1 MIHGR
6 ILMARVTRSTAA
18 KAKTGFD
25 TPIKTEQ
32 PAVRPTGRKR
42 AAENKSTDQSPA
54 SRKRVKSEAVKTE
67 SAAAKLEHLDDDH
80 DVLSKIPTAPIP
92 PPASTSPSTSSALA
106 SRKLKQYYGGDAS
119 KLGPFPNFPHPTPA
133 ECKRVHRILAKLHG
147 ARKRPTVPLTAGPAG
162 RAGCG
167 DAPSVLDALVRTI
180 LSQNTSDS
188 NSARAKRSMDRAY
201 GGRHDN
207 WPEVVAGGVGK
218 LEEAIR
224 CGGLSVVKSRVI
236 MSILETCVE
245 RYGVYSL
252 DHLREASDE
261 DAMREMLAF
270 KGVGPKT
277 ASCVLLFCLGRESFA
292 VDTHVHRLTGMLGWR
307 PAGTSREEAHL
318 HLDARI
324 PDEDKYGLH
333 VLLITHGKRCAE
345 CKAGGKSAG
354 RCELRKALKNED
366 GDGLKGDD
374 DDGEEKLAKVEEEEE
389 S

>member
-1 MIHGR
+1 
-6 ILMARVTRSTAA
+6 MARVTRSTAA
-18 KAKTGFD
+18 KAKAVLD

-32 PAVRPTGRKR
+32 PMRQTGRKR
-42 AAENKSTDQSPA
+42 AASKTATDPSLG
-54 SRKRVKSEAVKTE
+54 SRKRLKAEAVKTE
-67 SAAAKLEHLDDDH
+67 SAAAKLERLDDDH
-80 DVLSKIPTAPIP
+80 DVLSKIPTAPVP
-92 PPASTSPSTSSALA
+92 PPASTSPNTSSTLA
-106 SRKLKQYYGGDAS
+106 SRKLKQYYGGDTS

-133 ECKRVHRILAKLHG
+133 ECKRAHRILAKLHG

-207 WPEVVAGGVGK
+207 WPAVVEGGVGK

-236 MSILETCVE
+236 MSILESCVE

-261 DAMREMLAF
+261 EAMREMLAF

-354 RCELRKALKNED
+354 KCELRKALREKKDE
-366 GDGLKGDD
+366 GLKED
-374 DDGEEKLAKVEEEEE
+374 DDGQEKSAKVKEEE
-389 S
+389 